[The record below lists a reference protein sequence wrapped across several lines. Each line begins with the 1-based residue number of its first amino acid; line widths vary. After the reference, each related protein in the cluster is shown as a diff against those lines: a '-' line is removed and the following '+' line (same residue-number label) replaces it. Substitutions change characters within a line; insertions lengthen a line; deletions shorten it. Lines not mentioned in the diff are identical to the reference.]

1 LAAGTKSEEE
11 DVSAPIHTPSAMR
24 ALNKPSGRKKTALEK
39 KASSTTPRLSIAK
52 HPDMYEWF
60 HRRAA

>member
-11 DVSAPIHTPSAMR
+11 DVSAPIHTPSAMQ

-39 KASSTTPRLSIAK
+39 KGLEHHATPQQGPR
-52 HPDMYEWF
+52 PDMYEWF